1 MTVPDTC
8 HAMQLSIGIKRVRIV
23 YMSYLISWHMQ
34 SEIWQDPVVKW
45 KQELIRR
52 DVEMDLMP
60 GCVPM
65 AAERVLADF
74 DAGRTNKKFAEPCDS
89 FLTSLRTVLRDAKD
103 ATLECAD
110 TKLVSAAHAQAIT
123 RAFITCTSNL
133 LVPPDEVLEHF
144 ECVGDDA
151 MFTRHVW
158 MELLFT
164 MNGNTLLDEFGKNL
178 EIDENVGPDAIV
190 IECLRKGETTE
201 CLSICLPLIK
211 DAIMITDEH
220 REKVR
225 AVLTR
230 PRMIRS

>member
-1 MTVPDTC
+1 
-8 HAMQLSIGIKRVRIV
+8 
-23 YMSYLISWHMQ
+23 
-34 SEIWQDPVVKW
+34 
-45 KQELIRR
+45 
-52 DVEMDLMP
+52 
-60 GCVPM
+60 
-65 AAERVLADF
+65 
-74 DAGRTNKKFAEPCDS
+74 
-89 FLTSLRTVLRDAKD
+89 VLRDAKD

-133 LVPPDEVLEHF
+133 LVPPNEVLEHF

-164 MNGNTLLDEFGKNL
+164 MNGNKLLDEFGKNL
-178 EIDENVGPDAIV
+178 EIDENVGPDEIV
-190 IECLRKGETTE
+190 IECLRKGELKD

-225 AVLTR
+225 AVLETV
-230 PRMIRS
+230 